1 MALSLS
7 SNHTGHS
14 ADTCA
19 HCSTALEIT
28 ARFCGECGA
37 PGRSRHGSHQGQ
49 QSGDNR
55 NFAQSFAAH
64 RSPGPMLQ
72 SAEHANGVKTQLLQ
86 RAPQKA
92 PTFAKPKTEVSQEL
106 KEELAKL
113 IVLLARERI
122 FLYMHCGIFLTANLF
137 GFYIAMRAYNGY
149 IGDEMTKLLMS
160 LTPLL
165 FINAIALACLAPI
178 KGTKREIAR
187 LKEKL
192 TYVKFQIEYRNVF

>member
-7 SNHTGHS
+7 SNNNFAAGHS
-14 ADTCA
+14 VDTCV

-37 PGRSRHGSHQGQ
+37 PGKSRHAAAQ
-49 QSGDNR
+49 DNR

-72 SAEHANGVKTQLLQ
+72 SAEHSNGVKTQVLQ

-92 PTFAKPKTEVSQEL
+92 PSFAKPKTDVPQEL

-122 FLYMHCGIFLTANLF
+122 FLYMHCGIFLSANLF

>member
-14 ADTCA
+14 TDSCD

-37 PGRSRHGSHQGQ
+37 PGRARHSHQP
-49 QSGDNR
+49 SSENR

-64 RSPGPMLQ
+64 RAPGPMLQ
-72 SAEHANGVKTQLLQ
+72 SADHASGAKTQLLQ

-92 PTFAKPKTEVSQEL
+92 PSFAKPKTEVSQEL

-137 GFYIAMRAYNGY
+137 GFYVAMRCYNGY
-149 IGDEMTKLLMS
+149 IGDEMTKLIMS

-165 FINAIALACLAPI
+165 FINAVALACLAPI

>member
-1 MALSLS
+1 
-7 SNHTGHS
+7 
-14 ADTCA
+14 
-19 HCSTALEIT
+19 
-28 ARFCGECGA
+28 
-37 PGRSRHGSHQGQ
+37 
-49 QSGDNR
+49 
-55 NFAQSFAAH
+55 
-64 RSPGPMLQ
+64 MLQ
-72 SAEHANGVKTQLLQ
+72 SAEHASGAKTQLLQ

-92 PTFAKPKTEVSQEL
+92 PSFAKPKTDVPQEL

-137 GFYIAMRAYNGY
+137 GFYVAMRCYNGY
-149 IGDEMTKLLMS
+149 IGDEMTKLIMS

-165 FINAIALACLAPI
+165 FINAIALLCLAPI

-187 LKEKL
+187 LKEQL

>member
-14 ADTCA
+14 AEACL

-28 ARFCGECGA
+28 ARFCGECGT
-37 PGRSRHGSHQGQ
+37 PHRQRHGMHQA
-49 QSGDNR
+49 SLENK

-64 RSPGPMLQ
+64 RSPGPMVQ
-72 SAEHANGVKTQLLQ
+72 SAEHASGAKTQLLN

-92 PTFAKPKTEVSQEL
+92 PSFAKPKTDVPQEL

-113 IVLLARERI
+113 IVLLARERL
-122 FLYMHCGIFLTANLF
+122 FLYMHCGIFLSANLF

-149 IGDEMTKLLMS
+149 IGDEMTKLLMA

-165 FINAIALACLAPI
+165 FINAIALCCLAPI